1 VWPGIAV
8 SRINSSEDKGR
19 PASEITKQVELSRSI
34 GKNWAGH
41 MHWSVKGLMQ
51 NRGGIS
57 NTLAKNQYAQ
67 PALVPPM
74 PWLSQKPPGRPSIS
88 AGGTGSGVRVSIQ
101 SGDRATARYAVQARF
116 GNRWQM
122 VKVLPGGAK
131 SVDLAGTPDAVAV
144 SAVDRFGNTSAPVVL
159 SR

>member
-1 VWPGIAV
+1 M
-8 SRINSSEDKGR
+8 INCATTITVVANTLLTNIRSSGT
-19 PASEITKQVELSRSI
+19 ASNTARNDS
-34 GKNWAGH
+34 
-41 MHWSVKGLMQ
+41 SVGCF
-51 NRGGIS
+51 GIS
-57 NTLAKNQYAQ
+57 
-67 PALVPPM
+67 
-74 PWLSQKPPGRPSIS
+74 
-88 AGGTGSGVRVSIQ
+88 SGVRVSIQ

-159 SR
+159 

>member
-1 VWPGIAV
+1 V

-19 PASEITKQVELSRSI
+19 PASEITKQIALSRSI
-34 GKNWAGH
+34 GKNWSGH
-41 MHWSVKGLMQ
+41 LQWSVKGLLQ

-57 NTLAKNQYAQ
+57 TMLAKNEYAQ

-74 PWLSQKPPGRPSIS
+74 PWISQKPPGRPTVN
-88 AGGTGSGVRVSIQ
+88 AAGTGSGVRIHIQ
-101 SGDRATARYAVQARF
+101 SGDRATARYAVQTRS

-122 VKVLPGGAK
+122 AKVIPAGAK
-131 SVDLAGTPDAVAV
+131 GVDLPNVPDAIAV

-159 SR
+159 TR